1 MGGAA
6 FLVAVSWFAIA
17 LKIILPHLNGVG
29 FFRAEGNYWFSGL
42 MPGHFD
48 FSIIQKRLLNER
60 LWSYFVALL
69 GPTGWLGLL
78 RPDVLIL
85 ALPSFA
91 INCVSGADYLCSVNY
106 HYNNQTLPFLWI
118 SQAIGAVALCE
129 AISSGSRIA
138 WHAKRWILSCLILLA
153 AASHHGSLAY
163 WSGSAL
169 DVLRDIQLNQ
179 GSSAKVEFGKIFEV
193 FAKFPDISIS
203 TEHNLVPNLANRSE
217 IYMFPNPWV
226 ANNWG
231 ISDEFVGMPPMRPN
245 LLILEAGKTS
255 ATLSRILESRD
266 YPPLPLWKGNYWIV
280 YQVNVPG
287 RQGEVLGE

>member
-1 MGGAA
+1 
-6 FLVAVSWFAIA
+6 
-17 LKIILPHLNGVG
+17 
-29 FFRAEGNYWFSGL
+29 
-42 MPGHFD
+42 
-48 FSIIQKRLLNER
+48 
-60 LWSYFVALL
+60 
-69 GPTGWLGLL
+69 
-78 RPDVLIL
+78 
-85 ALPSFA
+85 
-91 INCVSGADYLCSVNY
+91 
-106 HYNNQTLPFLWI
+106 
-118 SQAIGAVALCE
+118 
-129 AISSGSRIA
+129 
-138 WHAKRWILSCLILLA
+138 LILLA

-203 TEHNLVPNLANRSE
+203 TEHNLVPNRA
-217 IYMFPNPWV
+217 
-226 ANNWG
+226 
-231 ISDEFVGMPPMRPN
+231 
-245 LLILEAGKTS
+245 TS